1 MKKRLKLQAALLAAF
16 ANSTYATDTCLPED
30 VGSKSP
36 LEVFQCFEAKLNRQQ
51 EQIQVQQAEIQ
62 TQQAEIQTLKMR
74 LSLTEGLVAY
84 YPFDGNANDASGFGN
99 HGTVKGATLTAD
111 RFGNAKSAYQF
122 DGAKARIVVSSN
134 PSLNPSNQLTLAFWV
149 KINRLSDTHTW
160 TLIIH
165 KGNASNC
172 CDNREYTLWLNNKPY
187 FHFSLAGD
195 SQDSHS
201 LNHYGVQLG
210 EWIFYTA
217 VIDRRNHMMKNYI
230 NGELKTQ
237 QKDPS
242 SSFKNGDDALKFGG
256 NSQQKSWFSSLD
268 GVLDEIR
275 IYNRAL
281 TDSEI
286 QSLYKQR

>member
-122 DGAKARIVVSSN
+122 DGAKAHIVVSSN
-134 PSLNPSNQLTLAFWV
+134 PSLNPSTQLTVAFWV
-149 KINRLSDTHTW
+149 KINRITNTW
-160 TLIIH
+160 IPIIY
-165 KGNASNC
+165 KGNESDC
-172 CDNREYTLWLNNKPY
+172 CKNREYTVWLNKKPSFY
-187 FHFSLAGD
+187 FTSAGD
-195 SQDSHS
+195 SQDQHVLNSHA
-201 LNHYGVQLG
+201 VQLG
-210 EWIFYTA
+210 EWIFYTG
-217 VIDRRNHMMKNYI
+217 VIDRRNHMMKWYI
-230 NGELKTQ
+230 NGELNTQ
-237 QKDPS
+237 QKDS
-242 SSFKNGDDALKFGG
+242 YSSFNNGDDALKFGG
-256 NSQQKSWFSSLD
+256 NQQISWATSLD

-281 TDSEI
+281 TDREI
-286 QSLYKQR
+286 QSLYKQP